1 MNSFNQIHISPHILK
16 ILYKQQIELTKNP
29 PDCVIYHLN
38 ENDPL
43 DIQADIIG
51 PKSTP
56 YENGIFRVKL
66 VIPNNFP
73 INAPKGYFLT
83 KIFHPNISEKGEICV
98 NTLKRDWNPNQWN
111 LYNVFEV
118 IKCLLIIP
126 FPQSAL
132 NEEAGKIFMENY
144 DEYAKLAKF
153 YTNIY
158 AIKPNNN
165 NNNSTNNINNNNNK
179 ENMNNSNYNNF
190 YNYNNNN
197 LTSRISK
204 KSNSLKEKRKI
215 SLKKNESNLSINF
228 EKKNKKKCNK
238 ISKKNINL
246 STSKHEN
253 KYKLFTKDILL
264 SNKNKN
270 NNNNN
275 KINFYKNNIKN
286 ITIAPI
292 SSITSKLFIRNNI
305 NNKNLSYKN
314 IENSFNNY
322 KNKLN
327 YFIKT
332 DRFGKKKMNIINNK
346 NNSTKNSFHT
356 ITYN

>member
-1 MNSFNQIHISPHILK
+1 MTNTTNS
-16 ILYKQQIELTKNP
+16 
-29 PDCVIYHLN
+29 
-38 ENDPL
+38 
-43 DIQADIIG
+43 
-51 PKSTP
+51 
-56 YENGIFRVKL
+56 
-66 VIPNNFP
+66 
-73 INAPKGYFLT
+73 
-83 KIFHPNISEKGEICV
+83 
-98 NTLKRDWNPNQWN
+98 
-111 LYNVFEV
+111 
-118 IKCLLIIP
+118 
-126 FPQSAL
+126 
-132 NEEAGKIFMENY
+132 
-144 DEYAKLAKF
+144 
-153 YTNIY
+153 
-158 AIKPNNN
+158 
-165 NNNSTNNINNNNNK
+165 STNRKNNDKININNINIKEFSPKPPIKNKKFIPHSGIKIQKPIAYFSHNYSYRNVYRAQTELNNNNNNK
-179 ENMNNSNYNNF
+179 ENINNSNNF
-190 YNYNNNN
+190 YYNNNNN

-228 EKKNKKKCNK
+228 EKKNKKINNK

-275 KINFYKNNIKN
+275 KLEFYKNNIKN

-327 YFIKT
+327 YYIKT
-332 DRFGKKKMNIINNK
+332 DRFGKKKMNIINNNK